1 VQFRRSTW
9 VSSEAGRAA
18 AEKEDAV
25 PIELPAVRILIVD
38 DDKQICDYM
47 QTLLENDG
55 FHVKTTSDPTLVED
69 DVRTGEF
76 HVIILDLMMPKRDG
90 LSALPALRRRCP
102 RAAVV
107 VVTAHAAIEAFE
119 VSRARGAAAC
129 FDKLGFLPRVPWVVS
144 KFTLPDAAPA

>member
-1 VQFRRSTW
+1 MRVLICDDEPDIRLLFRTAFEREGAI
-9 VSSEAGRAA
+9 VDEAGDGDECIAV
-18 AEKEDAV
+18 AEANPPD
-25 PIELPAVRILIVD
+25 
-38 DDKQICDYM
+38 
-47 QTLLENDG
+47 
-55 FHVKTTSDPTLVED
+55 
-69 DVRTGEF
+69 
-76 HVIILDLMMPKRDG
+76 VIILDLMMPKRDG